1 MKTKYLPLFLIVFI
15 NVGFLLSL
23 YWFPVTR
30 DEFYYLDKTQLP
42 YVFSEYWTS
51 YNYVNPRIGQ
61 FFLNIVARSKIL
73 KLIFGFLIFNGF
85 LWALFANIFRRFP
98 KISDKEDMWKLLI
111 LAGVFIFL
119 INYFGELFY
128 YSPFATNY
136 TFTHV
141 LYLLYLFVMTEYFV
155 FQNNVLPKSPLKTVL
170 LCFVGFVIGMGNEH
184 VPPVLLL
191 FSGLFS
197 LKFLLQNK
205 KLPDFNIMI
214 TNISIAIGY
223 MALFFAPAN
232 AIKYKSLGKVQ
243 YGFSLQDYIST
254 FITILKLYY
263 YYNFQLIVFFIIA
276 IFTFL
281 YLMKSKFQKKEL
293 ALLVIYLILGITTIF
308 VVSYSPLIGT
318 RLMFFSTL
326 TIIIFSLYVARKIYR
341 DIHFK
346 SFVLKIIFS
355 VWLMIFFVLSIIIS
369 FNSNKIFNN
378 LCIEIQEKSKIS
390 KHVNLDEKLDYLKD
404 NYPKFNRRVLFENGT
419 EYIDENPS
427 ENSAEEKNL
436 IIFFKLKSLSI
447 SKD

>member
-15 NVGFLLSL
+15 NIGFLLSV

-42 YVFSEYWTS
+42 YAFSEYWTS

-73 KLIFGFLIFNGF
+73 KLIFSFLIFNGF

-155 FQNNVLPKSPLKTVL
+155 FQNNVLPKSPVKAVL

-191 FSGLFS
+191 FSGLFG

-205 KLPDFNIMI
+205 KLPDFNIII

-223 MALFFAPAN
+223 LALFFAPAN
-232 AIKYKSLGKVQ
+232 SIKYKTVGKVQ
-243 YGFSLQDYIST
+243 YGFSLSDYIST
-254 FITILKLYY
+254 FTKILKTYY
-263 YYNFQLIVFFIIA
+263 YFNLELMIVLGIVITAFVYLI
-276 IFTFL
+276 
-281 YLMKSKFQKKEL
+281 KKRKFSRKEF
-293 ALLVIYLILGITTIF
+293 LLVISHLIMGFLTILII
-308 VVSYSPLIGT
+308 SYSPLTGT
-318 RLMFFSTL
+318 RLMFFT
-326 TIIIFSLYVARKIYR
+326 TISFIIVICFIGVRLAEEY
-341 DIHFK
+341 HFH
-346 SFVLKIIFS
+346 LKLLKGITTI
-355 VWLMIFFVLSIIIS
+355 WLLIFFTLGCIICCHANLIFERLCNEIS
-369 FNSNKIFNN
+369 
-378 LCIEIQEKSKIS
+378 EKRRTSKDII
-390 KHVNLDEKLDYLKD
+390 LDKKLDYFVND
-404 NYPKFNRRVLFENGT
+404 FSTFNRRILFENGN
-419 EYIDENPS
+419 EYIDNNPDQ
-427 ENSAEEKNL
+427 NTAEEKNL
-436 IIFFKLKSLSI
+436 ILYFNLKTLSHH
-447 SKD
+447 